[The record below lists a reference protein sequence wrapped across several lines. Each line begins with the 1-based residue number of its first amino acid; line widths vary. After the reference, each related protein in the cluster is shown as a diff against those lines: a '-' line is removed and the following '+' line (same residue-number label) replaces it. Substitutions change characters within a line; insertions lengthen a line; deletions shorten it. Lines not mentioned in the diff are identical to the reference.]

1 MKKGI
6 TLIFLIIMMGLSLPK
21 ISMANDASARLF
33 LSFED
38 GDISNIVGG
47 NDLKCK
53 HGGAGESG
61 FCLNYRYGDKP
72 LTFRLQNALEK
83 NMEYIFSVQTR
94 VPAEENA
101 ENIRVVM
108 QINTISNLG
117 NAAYRRVELE
127 GHAGVEGWAK
137 SSLKLVWDGLVY
149 DTTVNEMT
157 ESDES
162 AGVTVSLIFEGNVS
176 ANTYFDVDEITVEPI
191 VGEYDDGSNPNGVH
205 YAVKA
210 DFEDGSTQGIAP
222 FSAAELS
229 VVGIEANSI
238 NVNESD
244 NGSANAL
251 KIVFPGDTAY
261 IDLPLVYMQANHA
274 YDVSFKI
281 ARTDANANGSQI
293 AIYSE
298 NSQRLDSENI
308 TPGVNYPTYQDYGP
322 GLTAGQWTTYSM
334 CFKYNVKTFDYK
346 KYPLV
351 LRLSNNNSS
360 GEPIVM
366 YVDYI
371 IARDL
376 GRIQNGDFETEEKIQ
391 YIYDSSEG
399 CWSPKGIVNKVFGWM
414 PENAESEIVNESKIY
429 GNESEESACMRVTIT
444 ADGGN
449 VSQGIN
455 MENNTDYKFS
465 FMARADNLGDGE
477 ELPMRLVMDR
487 TSSGDNPIDVYNV
500 LDYEYYGNDW
510 TITNQWQRYEAEY
523 HPNYSY
529 AATPIDGVVPRLPF
543 IYLEVNGNKAG
554 TRYLIDDFVCEPLSS
569 QATYDYPVISEV
581 SVSGV
586 SIEGQKVNIE
596 FETFSP
602 VNAECNGAEV
612 RVMMSDNGTEWVAAD
627 VITTTENHAEWT
639 VSKKTINK
647 QIRFDII
654 PIDESGRVGHTVT
667 RTLGRVQPIVKINPG
682 TIHWDSVN
690 HKVSTRLAIRSNIKN
705 FAPINCLALFAVY
718 DESGTMITHTETPIE
733 IKKNANIN
741 LSASTVDENGTEGH
755 MAALFLWD
763 GTTVYDA
770 GAEIINPAEFAYK
783 E

>member
-1 MKKGI
+1 
-6 TLIFLIIMMGLSLPK
+6 
-21 ISMANDASARLF
+21 
-33 LSFED
+33 
-38 GDISNIVGG
+38 
-47 NDLKCK
+47 
-53 HGGAGESG
+53 
-61 FCLNYRYGDKP
+61 
-72 LTFRLQNALEK
+72 
-83 NMEYIFSVQTR
+83 MEYIFSVQTR

-360 GEPIVM
+360 
-366 YVDYI
+366 
-371 IARDL
+371 ANRSL
-376 GRIQNGDFETEEKIQ
+376 
-391 YIYDSSEG
+391 
-399 CWSPKGIVNKVFGWM
+399 
-414 PENAESEIVNESKIY
+414 
-429 GNESEESACMRVTIT
+429 CMLTI
-444 ADGGN
+444 
-449 VSQGIN
+449 
-455 MENNTDYKFS
+455 
-465 FMARADNLGDGE
+465 
-477 ELPMRLVMDR
+477 
-487 TSSGDNPIDVYNV
+487 
-500 LDYEYYGNDW
+500 
-510 TITNQWQRYEAEY
+510 
-523 HPNYSY
+523 
-529 AATPIDGVVPRLPF
+529 
-543 IYLEVNGNKAG
+543 
-554 TRYLIDDFVCEPLSS
+554 
-569 QATYDYPVISEV
+569 
-581 SVSGV
+581 
-586 SIEGQKVNIE
+586 
-596 FETFSP
+596 
-602 VNAECNGAEV
+602 
-612 RVMMSDNGTEWVAAD
+612 
-627 VITTTENHAEWT
+627 
-639 VSKKTINK
+639 
-647 QIRFDII
+647 
-654 PIDESGRVGHTVT
+654 
-667 RTLGRVQPIVKINPG
+667 
-682 TIHWDSVN
+682 
-690 HKVSTRLAIRSNIKN
+690 
-705 FAPINCLALFAVY
+705 
-718 DESGTMITHTETPIE
+718 
-733 IKKNANIN
+733 
-741 LSASTVDENGTEGH
+741 
-755 MAALFLWD
+755 
-763 GTTVYDA
+763 
-770 GAEIINPAEFAYK
+770 
-783 E
+783 